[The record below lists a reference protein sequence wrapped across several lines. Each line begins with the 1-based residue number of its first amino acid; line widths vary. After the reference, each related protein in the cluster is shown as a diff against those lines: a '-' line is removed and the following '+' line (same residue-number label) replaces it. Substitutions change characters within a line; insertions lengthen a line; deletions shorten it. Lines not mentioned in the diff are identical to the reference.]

1 MGEDD
6 VETAEPTPAEAGE
19 ISGGQQD
26 VSGVPVP
33 PQDDEAEATES
44 EVVPGDEAA
53 PADSALPQA
62 EMDVVETT
70 NVAAS
75 EENDEP
81 SRVDALEKANH
92 GEGADQFEPESVVDT
107 VEAPADTAASPDSQP
122 DRLDPEPQPEPVVV
136 ELSEEEKLLLCIKWL
151 ERRID
156 YAIDA
161 PLTEESRTVISAF
174 FSDIAS
180 RGSIYAFVDTTD
192 GKVHVSKE
200 PPIAEQC
207 QGSVQY
213 FFKNSDAVVDGI
225 PDVKQLQQ
233 LVLFGY
239 LRPGNL
245 VFDFT
250 SIVGNLTLPLLRAN
264 TTWPASLRKDLV
276 GTLERFM
283 GSMSD
288 AMNSVEGNTILYVPK
303 DDLSAPEVCAK
314 DRDLV
319 QRLEE
324 CVIHWTR
331 QMKALISGGQGKQVE
346 DR

>member
-19 ISGGQQD
+19 ISDGRQD
-26 VSGVPVP
+26 VSGVPAP
-33 PQDDEAEATES
+33 LQDDEAEATES

-53 PADSALPQA
+53 TADSALPQV

-70 NVAAS
+70 NIAAS
-75 EENDEP
+75 EENDET
-81 SRVDALEKANH
+81 SRGDALEEANN
-92 GEGADQFEPESVVDT
+92 GEGASQFEPESVVEN
-107 VEAPADTAASPDSQP
+107 VEAPADTAASPGSQP

-161 PLTEESRTVISAF
+161 PLTEESRAVISVF
-174 FSDIAS
+174 FSDFAS

-200 PPIAEQC
+200 PPFAEQC

-233 LVLFGY
+233 LVFFGY

-245 VFDFT
+245 VSDFT
-250 SIVGNLTLPLLRAN
+250 SMIGNLTLPLVRAN

-288 AMNSVEGNTILYVPK
+288 AMNSAEGNTILYVPK

-331 QMKALISGGQGKQVE
+331 QMKGLISGGQGKQVE